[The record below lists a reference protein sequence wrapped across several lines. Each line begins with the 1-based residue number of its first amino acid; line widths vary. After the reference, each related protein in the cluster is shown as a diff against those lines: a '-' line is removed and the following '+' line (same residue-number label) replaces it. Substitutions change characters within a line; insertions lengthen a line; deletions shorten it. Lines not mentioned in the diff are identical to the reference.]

1 MSNGRRLAAALIALA
16 ASLHAV
22 PASAD
27 QEVVI
32 PGRVVDADST
42 PVAGVPVLL
51 HRVTPAG
58 GALLSETVSDSAGQ
72 FELRFAGPPE
82 ADAIYF
88 AGARYGQELY
98 IGPMLRPPL
107 PTDQPYVLQIG
118 VPATSALRTLGA
130 APPPPSIPL
139 EPAAPTG
146 GRLWALALF
155 PLAMLI
161 ALGGFLMDRRVPSE
175 RRRLLIELATLEE
188 ADSRSEHEADR
199 EARER
204 LRRRIRASAID

>member
-98 IGPMLRPPL
+98 IGPMLRPPI
-107 PTDQPYVLQIG
+107 PTDEPYVLQVG
-118 VPATSALRTLGA
+118 VPATSALQALGA
-130 APPPPSIPL
+130 TPPDPSIAVAP
-139 EPAAPTG
+139 EAPAG

-155 PLAMLI
+155 PLAALV
-161 ALGGFLMDRRVPSE
+161 ALGGFLIDRRGPSE
-175 RRRLLIELATLEE
+175 RRRLLIELATIEE
-188 ADSRSEHEADR
+188 DVSRSGDEADR
-199 EARER
+199 DSRAR